1 MLLDLVVETA
11 VVPHGLV
18 GMRAEK
24 DTRVMVCHSLEIS
37 DRDPIPKWDFQE
49 PGARLRPWLRELS
62 FWRHDTSTPV
72 NKQGVKL
79 YKALPF
85 GTIGRSLA
93 DQFSEDQ
100 ICSSQGF
107 DLIIGAIRHHFRSYL
122 EAESEV
128 QAEVALYQT
137 TRAPKGTLVGIHV
150 TNQQQTS

>member
-1 MLLDLVVETA
+1 MSADNFQSPLPPPPTWDA
-11 VVPHGLV
+11 NSPGLV

-24 DTRVMVCHSLEIS
+24 DTRVMVCHSW
-37 DRDPIPKWDFQE
+37 KWDFQE

-72 NKQGVKL
+72 HKHCVKL
-79 YKALPF
+79 YKALPL

-100 ICSSQGF
+100 ICSGQGF

-122 EAESEV
+122 EAEPEV
-128 QAEVALYQT
+128 QAEVALYHDDEGSERDF
-137 TRAPKGTLVGIHV
+137 RAIHV

>member
-1 MLLDLVVETA
+1 MPFMD
-11 VVPHGLV
+11 
-18 GMRAEK
+18 
-24 DTRVMVCHSLEIS
+24 IS
-37 DRDPIPKWDFQE
+37 DLDPIPKWDFQE
-49 PGARLRPWLRELS
+49 PSARLRPWLRELT

-79 YKALPF
+79 YKALPL

-100 ICSSQGF
+100 IYSSQGF

-122 EAESEV
+122 ELEPEV

-137 TRAPKGTLVGIHV
+137 TGLRKGLSWNTRHESA
-150 TNQQQTS
+150 TNFARWRVVSKSFSRPN